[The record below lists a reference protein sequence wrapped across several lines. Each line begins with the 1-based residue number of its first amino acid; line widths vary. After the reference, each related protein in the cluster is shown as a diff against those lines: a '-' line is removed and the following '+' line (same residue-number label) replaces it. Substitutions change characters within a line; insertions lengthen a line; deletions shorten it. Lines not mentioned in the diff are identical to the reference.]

1 MVKPDLEVEN
11 MQCTIRNETLTPN
24 RTHMD
29 FGESLLLVQIQSHL
43 ELVKDKREG
52 KGTVKL

>member
-1 MVKPDLEVEN
+1 
-11 MQCTIRNETLTPN
+11 
-24 RTHMD
+24 MD